1 MNLFGQ
7 RRNKRHE
14 VVLGDAALREP
25 GSEMM
30 VARDRAREHGNVLS
44 SEHLESRKRFWSAG
58 AQQVTGNRW

>member
-30 VARDRAREHGNVLS
+30 VARDGAREHGTCSLVSTWSLGRGS
-44 SEHLESRKRFWSAG
+44 GLQVHSR
-58 AQQVTGNRW
+58 